1 MAASMRFDCAT
12 GIARHVSTLLVGLRL
27 RAAQSIA
34 RRPLMGGIDFVGGA
48 RSSQFRAGRHSQTWG
63 RGGRYRAYVRLH
75 GRQRH
80 RRSGRKGTRNRFDRP
95 FRQARRRLQQRRD
108 GARGQIQFLRPVP
121 SLRRGDG
128 RLLRHHGRG
137 RDWPVQCGFSRACR
151 PRIDTRPSVR
161 GSQCPLRAGTDA
173 AAQVRRD
180 LARIDARDRRG
191 ARDAGDAERLCRCG
205 SAQPSSLRRARPQ
218 RFRRTGALYRPDP
231 LRDLRRKILYLG
243 GVERAGLGRGG
254 RKLGRA
260 RSRQFRA
267 APPEAARRRSLLTTI
282 QVSSVAGGASY
293 PRCHGMTPCLQRWPR
308 AHADHVTSSYPS
320 YRETALTEIGRH
332 VITVGWSPGALAV
345 SRIITV
351 QAERFPELERLA
363 HEEGWVAAVKGVARV
378 LAHYVERNEIS
389 VGDPELAADMFL
401 NLVLGRAHSGGPLR
415 YPRTRKAMEQRVQ
428 AAVRLFLEGVIV
440 RRT

>member
-1 MAASMRFDCAT
+1 
-12 GIARHVSTLLVGLRL
+12 
-27 RAAQSIA
+27 
-34 RRPLMGGIDFVGGA
+34 
-48 RSSQFRAGRHSQTWG
+48 
-63 RGGRYRAYVRLH
+63 
-75 GRQRH
+75 
-80 RRSGRKGTRNRFDRP
+80 
-95 FRQARRRLQQRRD
+95 
-108 GARGQIQFLRPVP
+108 
-121 SLRRGDG
+121 
-128 RLLRHHGRG
+128 
-137 RDWPVQCGFSRACR
+137 
-151 PRIDTRPSVR
+151 
-161 GSQCPLRAGTDA
+161 
-173 AAQVRRD
+173 
-180 LARIDARDRRG
+180 
-191 ARDAGDAERLCRCG
+191 
-205 SAQPSSLRRARPQ
+205 
-218 RFRRTGALYRPDP
+218 
-231 LRDLRRKILYLG
+231 
-243 GVERAGLGRGG
+243 
-254 RKLGRA
+254 
-260 RSRQFRA
+260 
-267 APPEAARRRSLLTTI
+267 
-282 QVSSVAGGASY
+282 
-293 PRCHGMTPCLQRWPR
+293 MTPCLQRWPR